1 MVAPLL
7 SADTGR
13 CQHWIRWFSDKR
25 LHSLSMYIQGT
36 STWGYTMTKYP
47 NYTGD
52 DAYGE
57 VGETVFKRGEE
68 PGDISKKNLRSPR
81 GGGRR
86 LQGRSSDGA
95 ERGGMGRK

>member
-7 SADTGR
+7 SANTGR

-57 VGETVFKRGEE
+57 VGRTVFEQGEAPE
-68 PGDISKKNLRSPR
+68 GIRKKKISPR
-81 GGGRR
+81 PRDEAGVTTGQPDRA
-86 LQGRSSDGA
+86 GA
-95 ERGGMGRK
+95 G